1 MTEATSYRISKAA
14 KRPPG
19 RGAGQSWRRTSCHRA
34 RGLATEGQ
42 LPPSARAALR
52 PRPGTQGPGSRELR
66 ERGPRRGARVP
77 SHATARPPEASS
89 RPGACPA
96 RMHNV
101 SMTLKK
107 GPERRDQQQL
117 QDPPKKKLFEKVK
130 KGKKIYTYL
139 PLIVPVI
146 RSKVQQSCKQRGE
159 ERFGRRKL
167 ILFNS
172 QDECRVIS
180 LNLMRC
186 FCCHSPAA
194 RLLPET

>member
-34 RGLATEGQ
+34 RGLASEGQ
-42 LPPSARAALR
+42 LPPSARAAPR

-96 RMHNV
+96 RMRSV
-101 SMTLKK
+101 SVTLKK

-117 QDPPKKKLFEKVK
+117 QDPKKKKNYLKRSRKEKK
-130 KGKKIYTYL
+130 Y
-139 PLIVPVI
+139 I
-146 RSKVQQSCKQRGE
+146 RICLLLCLLSEAKSNK
-159 ERFGRRKL
+159 
-167 ILFNS
+167 
-172 QDECRVIS
+172 VIS
-180 LNLMRC
+180 SAGKSALAGGN
-186 FCCHSPAA
+186 
-194 RLLPET
+194 

>member
-1 MTEATSYRISKAA
+1 MRS
-14 KRPPG
+14 
-19 RGAGQSWRRTSCHRA
+19 
-34 RGLATEGQ
+34 
-42 LPPSARAALR
+42 
-52 PRPGTQGPGSRELR
+52 
-66 ERGPRRGARVP
+66 
-77 SHATARPPEASS
+77 
-89 RPGACPA
+89 
-96 RMHNV
+96 V
-101 SMTLKK
+101 SVTLKK

-117 QDPPKKKLFEKVK
+117 QDPPKKKKLFEKVK

-139 PLIVPVI
+139 SLIVPVI
-146 RSKVQQSCKQRGE
+146 RSKVQQSYKQRGE

-194 RLLPET
+194 CLLPET